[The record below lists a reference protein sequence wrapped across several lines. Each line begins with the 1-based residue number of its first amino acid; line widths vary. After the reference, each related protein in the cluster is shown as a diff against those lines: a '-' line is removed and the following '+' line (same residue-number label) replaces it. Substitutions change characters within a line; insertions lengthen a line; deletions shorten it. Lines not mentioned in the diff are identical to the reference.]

1 MEAELEGPQP
11 QLAARNEVTK
21 NDGGRAGGATTP
33 VSRQE
38 RGEPAKKERLEA
50 TATGSR

>member
-1 MEAELEGPQP
+1 MEAELEGPHP
-11 QLAARNEVTK
+11 QLAARNEVSQLRK
-21 NDGGRAGGATTP
+21 NA
-33 VSRQE
+33 SRQE